1 MRLQSDA
8 MILDLRPVSDFDKWH
23 LPGSINM
30 PLSSAKPDA
39 PSLFFSPK
47 LLEEQWRELESIFSS
62 KGTPFSDILLVALKD
77 RSVGLVCKDGDT
89 ARVATSVLRAKGL
102 EASSISGG
110 ITKVQPMFHR
120 ARKLGL
126 AQ

>member
-39 PSLFFSPK
+39 PSPFFSPK
-47 LLEEQWRELESIFSS
+47 LLEEQWRELENIFSS

-110 ITKVQPMFHR
+110 ITKVHLMF
-120 ARKLGL
+120 
-126 AQ
+126 